1 MARVGIKKFIQG
13 LQQSD
18 LVSLPRLREALNEC
32 KSRNEGM
39 PLADPEFV
47 ADFLVEKGLI
57 TKWHRNKLLEGKY
70 RGFFLAHYRLL
81 DHIGT
86 GGMSTVYL
94 AEDRNTQNRMALKIL
109 PRKRVTQR
117 SYLKRF
123 KQEAETTAR
132 LNHPN
137 IVRAFEFG
145 SEDDTYYFA
154 MEYIDGRDL
163 SQIVKDDG
171 PSGFEFTANCI
182 SKAALALAYA
192 HSNNLIHRDIKP
204 GNVLVDKSGQVKIL
218 DLGLALYT
226 EQEDSVT
233 VMHNERVLGT
243 ADYLSPEQA
252 VNSHQ
257 VDTRTDIYSLGCTMY
272 FLLTGAPPF
281 PEGSLVERMV
291 QHQTREPKD
300 ILAVRPDCPPGL
312 KAICDKMMKK
322 SAGDRFQT
330 AQEVSEVLEHWLK
343 TGEVSQEV
351 LNSARTPEQPKKK
364 KSSTKSGK
372 KSPEF
377 VPPPSDIEVVSL
389 PVDSKVSSAGFR
401 KKKPLVIPWWVYV
414 VAAGMVLGF
423 VVIVWLIIAIFT

>member
-32 KSRNEGM
+32 KARNDGM

-70 RGFFLAHYRLL
+70 RGFYLAHYRLL

-300 ILAVRPDCPPGL
+300 IFAVRPDCPPGL

-322 SAGDRFQT
+322 SAGERFQT
-330 AQEVSEVLEHWLK
+330 AQEVSDVLEHWLK

-351 LNSARTPEQPKKK
+351 LDSARSPEQPKKK
-364 KSSTKSGK
+364 KSSNKTGK

-377 VPPPSDIEVVSL
+377 VRPPSDIEVVSL
-389 PVDSKVSSAGFR
+389 PVDSKVSPAGFR